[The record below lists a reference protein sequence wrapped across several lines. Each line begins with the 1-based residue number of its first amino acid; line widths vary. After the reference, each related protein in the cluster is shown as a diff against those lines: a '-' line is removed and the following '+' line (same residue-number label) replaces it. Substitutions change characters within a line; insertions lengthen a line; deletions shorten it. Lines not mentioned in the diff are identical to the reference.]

1 MEKRNDIGIIKGI
14 DKLGRI
20 LIPYELRKQYKLDGD
35 IEIVLLND
43 GIFIRNPKYQLV
55 KISEVDDKKR

>member
-43 GIFIRNPKYQLV
+43 GIFIRNPKYQ
-55 KISEVDDKKR
+55 R